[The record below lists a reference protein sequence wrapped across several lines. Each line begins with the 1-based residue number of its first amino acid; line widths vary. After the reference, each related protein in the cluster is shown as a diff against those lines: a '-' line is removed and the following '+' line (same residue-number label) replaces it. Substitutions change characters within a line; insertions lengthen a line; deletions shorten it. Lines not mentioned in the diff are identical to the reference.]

1 MKVKRLD
8 AALLIE
14 SLGQVKPRVSKGYG
28 VTTPLMGKSRRQS
41 LGLNGYD
48 PDEEEPVSDV
58 EEDLMKR
65 VIRRLGGSLH

>member
-1 MKVKRLD
+1 MIIKRLD

-28 VTTPLMGKSRRQS
+28 VTTPLMGKSRRPS

-48 PDEEEPVSDV
+48 PDEEEPLSDKD
-58 EEDLMKR
+58 EELMKR